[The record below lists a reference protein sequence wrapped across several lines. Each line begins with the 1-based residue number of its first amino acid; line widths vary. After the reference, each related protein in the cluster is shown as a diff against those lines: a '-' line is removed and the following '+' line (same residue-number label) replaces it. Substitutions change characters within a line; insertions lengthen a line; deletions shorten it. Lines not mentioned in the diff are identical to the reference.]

1 MKLSIELVP
10 RTRLKLEQELQAVNT
25 HFPNVDTVNIPDL
38 LRFETR
44 SWQACA
50 CAKRFVPRA
59 IPHLRAID
67 IDLRKPLV
75 VAPFLEANQLHEVL
89 VVAGDAPADMSR
101 TVYDT
106 SSVQVIRKLRT
117 ELPQVTVYAALDP
130 YRQSFAAE
138 LAYAEA
144 KLEAGASGFFTQ
156 PFFDLRL
163 LDMYAEFFRGVP
175 VYWGVTTVTS
185 ESSLSYWR
193 NRNKAVFPH
202 HFEPNLAWCRGFA
215 KDALAFAEKRDLSLY
230 FMPIRASAVSFLKG
244 ILG

>member
-10 RTRLKLEQELQAVNT
+10 RTLPKLEQELQAVT
-25 HFPNVDTVNIPDL
+25 DHFPGVDTVNIPDL
-38 LRFETR
+38 LKFETR

-50 CAKRFVPRA
+50 CAKRFMNRA

-67 IDLRKPLV
+67 IDLNKPLA
-75 VAPFLEANQLHEVL
+75 VAPFLQANSLHEVL

-106 SSVQVIRKLRT
+106 SSVQVIRKLRR
-117 ELPQVTVYAALDP
+117 ELPEVTVYAALDP
-130 YRQSFAAE
+130 YRQSFVAE
-138 LAYAEA
+138 LAYAEQ
-144 KLEAGASGFFTQ
+144 KLEAGAAGFFTQ

-163 LDMYAEFFRGVP
+163 LEMYTEFFRGVP

-193 NRNKAVFPH
+193 NRNKAVFPES
-202 HFEPNLAWCRGFA
+202 FEPNLDWCRGFA
-215 KDALAFAEKRDLSLY
+215 RDALCFAEKRDLSLY

-244 ILG
+244 VLV

>member
-10 RTRLKLEQELQAVNT
+10 RTLLKLEQELSDVIS
-25 HFPNVDTVNIPDL
+25 HFPNIDTVNIPDL

-59 IPHLRAID
+59 VPHLRAID
-67 IDLRKPLV
+67 IDLTKPLA
-75 VAPFLEANQLHEVL
+75 VAPFLKEHNLHEVL

-106 SSVQVIRKLRT
+106 SSVQLIRKLRT
-117 ELPQVTVYAALDP
+117 ELPQVTIYAALDP
-130 YRQSFAAE
+130 YRQSFASE
-138 LAYAEA
+138 LAYAQA
-144 KLEAGASGFFTQ
+144 KLEAGATGFFTQ

-163 LDMYAEFFRGVP
+163 LEVYAEFFRGVS

-193 NRNKAVFPH
+193 NRNKVVFPSG
-202 HFEPNLAWCRGFA
+202 FEANLDWCRGFA
-215 KDALAFAEKRDLSLY
+215 RDALRFAEQRDLNLY
-230 FMPIRASAVSFLKG
+230 FMPIRASALSFLKG
-244 ILG
+244 VLE

>member
-1 MKLSIELVP
+1 MAALEHRRFYDLPILRRNPEGRTVKLSIELVP
-10 RTRLKLEQELQAVNT
+10 RTLPKLEQELQAVAE
-25 HFPNVDTVNIPDL
+25 HFPHIDTVNIPDL

-50 CAKRFVPRA
+50 CAKRFMPRA

-67 IDLRKPLV
+67 IDLSKPLKI
-75 VAPFLEANQLHEVL
+75 APFLEANSLREVL

-106 SSVQVIRKLRT
+106 SSVQVIRKLRR

-144 KLEAGASGFFTQ
+144 KLEAGASGVFT
-156 PFFDLRL
+156 
-163 LDMYAEFFRGVP
+163 
-175 VYWGVTTVTS
+175 
-185 ESSLSYWR
+185 
-193 NRNKAVFPH
+193 
-202 HFEPNLAWCRGFA
+202 
-215 KDALAFAEKRDLSLY
+215 
-230 FMPIRASAVSFLKG
+230 
-244 ILG
+244 

>member
-1 MKLSIELVP
+1 MNISIELVP
-10 RTRLKLEQELQAVNT
+10 RTLCKLEQELEAVT
-25 HFPNVDTVNIPDL
+25 HHFPQIDTVNIPDL
-38 LRFETR
+38 LRFEMR

-50 CAKRFVPRA
+50 CAKRFMPRA

-67 IDLRKPLV
+67 IDLSKPLAI
-75 VAPFLEANQLHEVL
+75 APFLEANQLQEVL

-106 SSVQVIRKLRT
+106 SSVQLIRKLRR
-117 ELPQVTVYAALDP
+117 ELPEVTVYAALDP
-130 YRQSFAAE
+130 YRQNFAGE
-138 LAYAEA
+138 LSYAEA

-163 LDMYAEFFRGVP
+163 LEMYAELLRGVP

-193 NRNKAVFPH
+193 NRNKAVFPKG
-202 HFEPNLAWCRGFA
+202 FEPNLAWCRSFA
-215 KDALAFAEKRDLSLY
+215 RDALELAEQRDMNLY
-230 FMPIRASAVSFLKG
+230 FMPIRASAVSFLKDV
-244 ILG
+244 LV